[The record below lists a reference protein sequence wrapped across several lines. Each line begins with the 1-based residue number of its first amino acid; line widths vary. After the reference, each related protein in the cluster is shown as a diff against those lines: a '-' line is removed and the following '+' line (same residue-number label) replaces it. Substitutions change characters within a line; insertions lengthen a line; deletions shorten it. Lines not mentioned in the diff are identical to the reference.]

1 MNKIDKV
8 INYIYMKKYF
18 IDFMETLLSLWVL
31 GHNQLSN
38 RNNKE

>member
-18 IDFMETLLSLWVL
+18 IDFMETLLSLWVFE
-31 GHNQLSN
+31 HNQLSN

>member
-18 IDFMETLLSLWVL
+18 IDFMEILLSLWVFEY
-31 GHNQLSN
+31 NQLSN